1 MPGISE
7 QFQQSD
13 VRTWGLAALACTGLA
28 VMVANVSS
36 LMPSAALGVL
46 HAPRNEIVSMA
57 QLRQQVAEL
66 RTETI
71 QLRRQN
77 ETLNARFSLQE
88 QTGGDVLRRVGA
100 LEVSLPNM
108 MENQPSAIK
117 VDRSLTTAAIKS
129 PGTEVAAE
137 GGTVLVRQ
145 SPMPQPLPAAPK
157 VASAATG
164 AEVGYGVAV
173 GPGFGSGQAAGQWR
187 DLEIRLGSLVSG
199 LAPLVGNGAQEGQ
212 QRLVL
217 GPFAL
222 QSQARDMCLRLE
234 QVNIACAPTSYSG
247 ASLSR

>member
-28 VMVANVSS
+28 FMVANVSS

-46 HAPRNEIVSMA
+46 HAPRNEVVSMA

-66 RTETI
+66 RTETT

-77 ETLNARFSLQE
+77 DTLNARFSLQE
-88 QTGGDVLRRVGA
+88 QSGGDVLRRVGA

-108 MENQPSAIK
+108 MENHPSSIN
-117 VDRSLTTAAIKS
+117 VDRSLTTAAINS
-129 PGTEVAAE
+129 PGTEHVAE
-137 GGTVLVRQ
+137 GGTVMVRQ

-157 VASAATG
+157 IASATTG

-173 GPGFGSGQAAGQWR
+173 GPGFGRGQASGQWR
-187 DLEIRLGSLVSG
+187 DLEIRLGSLASG
-199 LAPLVGNGAQEGQ
+199 LAPLVGNDAQEGQ

-222 QSQARDMCLRLE
+222 QSQARDLCLRLE
-234 QVNIACAPTSYSG
+234 QMNITCAPTSYSG
-247 ASLSR
+247 AALSR